1 MKCPKCD
8 ANQIGP
14 DAEGKR
20 TGGKSGII
28 DCRPSINNS
37 IRRRR
42 ACWSCG
48 HRWTTVEVIAEAIKG
63 PGGGCFVPTGHD
75 AKRRDR
81 FRQLADT
88 ASEMAEAIRA
98 ELNEQTVLSL

>member
-8 ANQIGP
+8 EHQHTP
-14 DAEGKR
+14 KAENRRAGKA
-20 TGGKSGII
+20 GVI
-28 DCRPSINNS
+28 DCRPASGNG

-48 HRWTTVEVIAEAIKG
+48 HRFSTLEVVVAETNGTG
-63 PGGGCFVPTGHD
+63 PLRPPGVG
-75 AKRRDR
+75 ARE
-81 FRQLADT
+81 QLLELADK
-88 ASEMAEAIRA
+88 ASEMAESIRA